1 MGTNA
6 KGITGKTQT
15 SEFSATAVTP
25 GTRNPHDSSRS
36 PGGSSSGSAAAVA
49 DMHVPIGLGTQTIG
63 SIIRPA
69 SFNGIFGFKPTWN
82 AVSSEGQKV
91 TAPTLDTFGLM
102 ARCVGDLQR
111 VAGVLGLRDDEE
123 AGEVR
128 LGESRFAVVK
138 PPEWSEAGQG
148 TVSAVEN
155 AVELLRKSGAQVEH
169 VTLPEEFRDIL
180 SLQRSVLRHEA
191 GVAFLRERGEP
202 ISSALAEFSRG
213 IEGAARRRRYLRALD
228 ALAALR
234 PKMDDI
240 AARYTAVLTASA
252 LDVAPRERGWT
263 GESKF
268 NAMWTVGGPPLDTR
282 LGLCFAAALWRG

>member
-1 MGTNA
+1 
-6 KGITGKTQT
+6 
-15 SEFSATAVTP
+15 
-25 GTRNPHDSSRS
+25 
-36 PGGSSSGSAAAVA
+36 
-49 DMHVPIGLGTQTIG
+49 MHIPIGLGTQTIG
-63 SIIRPA
+63 SVIRPA
-69 SFNGIFGFKPTWN
+69 SFNGIFGLKPTWN

-111 VAGVLGLRDDEE
+111 VADVLGLQDDEE
-123 AGEVR
+123 AGEVC

-138 PPEWSEAGQG
+138 PPAWSEAGQG
-148 TVSAVEN
+148 TVSAMEN
-155 AVELLRKSGAQVEH
+155 AVELLRSSGAQVEH

-180 SLQRSVLRHEA
+180 SLQSTVLRHEA

-202 ISSALAEFSRG
+202 TISSELAEFSRG

-240 AARYTAVLTASA
+240 AGRYTAVLTASA
-252 LDVAPRERGWT
+252 GDVAPKERGWT

-268 NAMWTVGGPPLDTR
+268 NAMWTVGCPLDTSWTV
-282 LGLCFAAALWRG
+282 FAARFTERLTFYM